1 MANIFSK
8 TVQMSL
14 GLALVVF
21 VAQAAEA
28 GTKPCPSCGAG
39 TRPSTGPGGGANI
52 RPTAVFR
59 LPNGSTFTLPGRPA
73 STSAAS
79 TSAARATGGPV
90 LGASVVT
97 SRTRVTRP
105 PQQ

>member
-21 VAQAAEA
+21 AAQAAEA

-39 TRPSTGPGGGANI
+39 TRPTTTPGGTPNTRPTLSFPLPGGG
-52 RPTAVFR
+52 
-59 LPNGSTFTLPGRPA
+59 TFTLPGRTTVSSA
-73 STSAAS
+73 SPS
-79 TSAARATGGPV
+79 TGGPV
-90 LGASVVT
+90 IGPNVTT
-97 SRTRVTRP
+97 SRTRLPR
-105 PQQ
+105 

>member
-39 TRPSTGPGGGANI
+39 TRPVTGPGGAPNR
-52 RPTAVFR
+52 RPTAVFT

-73 STSAAS
+73 STSAA
-79 TSAARATGGPV
+79 AATGGPA
-90 LGASVVT
+90 LGPNVVT
-97 SRTRVTRP
+97 GRTRLTRP
-105 PQQ
+105 PQ

>member
-39 TRPSTGPGGGANI
+39 TRPSTGPGGVPNT
-52 RPTAVFR
+52 RPTTVFT

-73 STSAAS
+73 SASAAS

-90 LGASVVT
+90 LGPSVV
-97 SRTRVTRP
+97 SNRTRMPR
-105 PQQ
+105 

>member
-39 TRPSTGPGGGANI
+39 SRPNKNPVTGAPNTRPTLSFP
-52 RPTAVFR
+52 
-59 LPNGSTFTLPGRPA
+59 LPNGGTFTLPGRTVV
-73 STSAAS
+73 SSAPP
-79 TSAARATGGPV
+79 TTGGPAV
-90 LGASVVT
+90 GPNIVT
-97 SRTRVTRP
+97 SRTRLPR
-105 PQQ
+105 